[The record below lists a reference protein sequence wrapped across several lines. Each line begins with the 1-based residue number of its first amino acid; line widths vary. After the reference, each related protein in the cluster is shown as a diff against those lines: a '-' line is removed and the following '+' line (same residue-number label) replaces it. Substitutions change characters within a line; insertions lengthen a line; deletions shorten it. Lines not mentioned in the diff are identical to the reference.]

1 MYPNQLPLEFLES
14 KNAEYIEMLPALQE
28 IDLLISG
35 GYKLKNAIRHFLPQR
50 AGEEN
55 EVYETRLKKCTYLNI
70 LSTNVNEQVSKL
82 ANAPL
87 AIDGLDANPKFWSAF
102 RENTD
107 LAGRSEKNL
116 ITLIFRELLKFKKI
130 YVHVDKN
137 KSDVIPTNKLQ
148 EEALGLRPYCVTY
161 SPLQV
166 INWSES
172 RGKLNWLKIRQI
184 SEDNSSPI
192 AASRKVCTW
201 TIIDDTYIAKYS
213 AIVELDAHG
222 NIAKVNSEMTNADTA
237 ISLLGLPLEHGFGQ
251 IPVFKIE
258 LPDQLWVAD
267 QASSKALEHL
277 RIDCSKYDLLTM
289 SYFQRTFK
297 RSLKPDGDLENSYE
311 DDVPPPTGLQHVIE
325 VDQFQWAE
333 PKGDIIKHM
342 ANSLSA
348 IESQV
353 RDLIAAG
360 GVSSS
365 NGALSQSGVSKQ
377 MDFAKQEAMLKSYG
391 EIIIDFYQD
400 LLQLV
405 AKAQGIDGSKISVT
419 GLNSFE
425 NDTLDSV
432 LLKLDSISKL
442 NIDSLK
448 ANLPPSALKVIY
460 EQMVGMLTGN
470 LSASQKEEVNKEIE
484 LLLASIKTLDT
495 SIM

>member
-14 KNAEYIEMLPALQE
+14 KNAEYEQMLPALNE

-35 GYKLKNAIRHFLPQR
+35 GYRLKNAIRHFLPQR
-50 AGEEN
+50 PGEEN
-55 EVYETRLKKCTYLNI
+55 EIYETRLKKFTYLNI

-82 ANAPL
+82 ANAPMT
-87 AIDGLDANPKFWSAF
+87 IDGLDINPKFWSAF
-102 RENTD
+102 REDTD

-130 YVHVDKN
+130 FIHVDKP
-137 KSDVIPTNKLQ
+137 KSEVSPVNKLQ
-148 EEALGLRPYCVTY
+148 EEALGLRPYVVTY

-172 RGKLNWLKIRQI
+172 KGKLNWLKIRQV
-184 SEDNSSPI
+184 SEDNFNPI
-192 AASRKVCTW
+192 TAPRKVCTW
-201 TIIDDTYIAKYS
+201 TIIDDTYVAKYS
-213 AIVELDAHG
+213 AIVELDGQG
-222 NIAKVNSEMTNADTA
+222 NITKVNSEMTNADTT
-237 ISLLGLPLEHGFGQ
+237 ISLVSLIPHGFNQ
-251 IPVFKIE
+251 VPVLKIE

-267 QASSKALEHL
+267 QAASKAIEHL
-277 RIDCSKYDLLTM
+277 RTDCTKYDLLTM

-342 ANSLSA
+342 ADSLKA

-365 NGALSQSGVSKQ
+365 NGAITQSGVSKQ
-377 MDFAKQEAMLKSYG
+377 MDFAKQEAMLRSYG

-405 AKAQGIDGSKISVT
+405 AKAAGIDGGKISAT
-419 GLNSFE
+419 GLNSFD

-432 LLKLDSISKL
+432 LMKLDSVGKL
-442 NIDSLK
+442 DINNLK

-470 LSASQKEEVNKEIE
+470 LSASQKEEINKEIE

-495 SIM
+495 SKV

>member
-1 MYPNQLPLEFLES
+1 M
-14 KNAEYIEMLPALQE
+14 
-28 IDLLISG
+28 ISG

-50 AGEEN
+50 PGEES
-55 EVYETRLKKCTYLNI
+55 EIYETRYKKYTYLNI

-87 AIDGLDANPKFWSAF
+87 TIDGLDANPKFWANF
-102 RENTD
+102 REDTD

-148 EEALGLRPYCVTY
+148 EETLGLRPYVVTY

-172 RGKLNWLKIRQI
+172 KGKLNWLKIRQI
-184 SEDNSSPI
+184 SEDNSNPI

-222 NIAKVNSEMTNADTA
+222 NITKANSEMTNADTT
-237 ISLLGLPLEHGFGQ
+237 ISLLALPLEHGFGQ
-251 IPVFKIE
+251 VPVFKIE

-267 QASSKALEHL
+267 QAASKALEHL
-277 RIDCSKYDLLTM
+277 RIDCSKYDLLTLA
-289 SYFQRTFK
+289 YFQRTFK
-297 RSLKPDGDLENSYE
+297 RVQTPDSDLEHSYTNDE
-311 DDVPPPTGLQHVIE
+311 PIPTGLAHVVE
-325 VDQFQWAE
+325 LEKFEWAE

-342 ANSLSA
+342 AEALQA
-348 IESQV
+348 IELQV
-353 RDLIAAG
+353 RDLVSSG
-360 GVSSS
+360 GLSSS
-365 NGALSQSGVSKQ
+365 NGAVAQSGISKQ
-377 MDFAKQEAMLKSYG
+377 MDFAKQESMLRSYG

-419 GLNSFE
+419 GLTSFE

-432 LLKLDSISKL
+432 LMKLDSVSKL
-442 NIDSLK
+442 NIDNLK
-448 ANLPPSALKVIY
+448 PNLPPSALKVIY

-484 LLLASIKTLDT
+484 LLLTSIKTLDT
-495 SIM
+495 SLI